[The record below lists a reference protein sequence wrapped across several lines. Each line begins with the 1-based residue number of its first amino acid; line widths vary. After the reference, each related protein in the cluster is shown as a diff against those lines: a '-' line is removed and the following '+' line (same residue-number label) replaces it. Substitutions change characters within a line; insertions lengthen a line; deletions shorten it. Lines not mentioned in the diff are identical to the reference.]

1 MPRLLSTLL
10 LPALLCLTASA
21 DVIHF
26 QSGGL
31 LHGRVIRTGTDRVD
45 FDLLGGA
52 RYSCLKR
59 FVDRVEHE
67 TDYDFHIKDG
77 DYYLSKG
84 LDAEAIRAYRRA
96 LRERAEDPVAL
107 ARLDLVD
114 FNRRMRKAESSISV
128 AEKFL
133 ADQDFPKALA
143 HYETALKI
151 SPSDPMTRDI
161 LDGMTLIY
169 SRIAYFYYDHCFYSE
184 AMANLTRAEQLNAER
199 DKLSP
204 TCAEIYYLL
213 GMIEEDRGQLSAAK
227 RQLEYA
233 LQLDPNHSK
242 ARDRLSEVIRA
253 IRKSSS

>member
-1 MPRLLSTLL
+1 MSRFLAFLL
-10 LPALLCLTASA
+10 LPALVAITASA
-21 DVIHF
+21 DVIYF
-26 QSGGL
+26 RSGGL
-31 LHGRVIRTGTDRVD
+31 LHGRVIRSTTDRVD

-59 FVDRVEHE
+59 YVDHVDHE

-84 LDAEAIRAYRRA
+84 MDEQAIRAYRLA
-96 LRERAEDPVAL
+96 LAERRDDPTAL

-114 FNRRMRKAESSISV
+114 FNRRMRRAEVSISI

-133 ADQDFPKALA
+133 ANDDYPKALA
-143 HYETALKI
+143 HYETALKL

-169 SRIAYFYYDHCFYSE
+169 SRIAYFYYDHLYFDQ
-184 AMANLTRAEQLNAER
+184 AMTNLTRAEELNSR
-199 DKLSP
+199 SDKLSP
-204 TCAEIYYLL
+204 SCAQIYYLL
-213 GMIEEDRGQLSAAK
+213 GMIDEDRGDLTEAK

-233 LQLDPNHSK
+233 LQLDPHHAK